1 VSNKIINAPLTPKK
15 VQSLYDFLSSF
26 YEYLTRYESL
36 SKERGVDVA
45 DIQLGDTVFE
55 AGFGTGEIVIAS
67 AVSVGKDGHVYG
79 IDVSSKMLE
88 KTRKRVKKHE
98 LTKRVDLQLGDA
110 RKLPYTTGV
119 FDVVFTSYLLDL
131 IDTPAISCVLREFK
145 RVLKPGGR
153 LVVVNMSKGDSRHST
168 MKLYEWFY
176 SRCPSLFG
184 GCRPV
189 VIEPF
194 LETLGFLHVKR
205 ERILAGLVI
214 PSEIVWGDKP
224 K

>member
-1 VSNKIINAPLTPKK
+1 MSNKIIDAPLTPKK
-15 VQSLYDFLSSF
+15 VQSLYDFLSYF

-36 SKERGVDVA
+36 SKNRGLDVA
-45 DIQLGDTVFE
+45 DIRSGDMVFE
-55 AGFGTGEIVIAS
+55 VGFGTGQIVIAS
-67 AVSVGKDGHVYG
+67 AVKVGKDGHIFG
-79 IDVSSKMLE
+79 IDTSSRMLE
-88 KTRKRVKKHE
+88 KTRKRVIKHK
-98 LTKRVDLQLGDA
+98 LTKRVNLQLGDT
-110 RKLPYTTGV
+110 RHLPYTSGI

-131 IDTPAISCVLREFK
+131 IDTSAISPVLQEFK

-153 LVVVNMSKGDSRHST
+153 LVVVNMSKGHIGTT

-189 VIEPF
+189 IIEPF
-194 LETLGFLHVKR
+194 LEALNFHHVKK
-205 ERILAGLVI
+205 ECILAGHII

>member
-1 VSNKIINAPLTPKK
+1 MSNNIIDAPLTPKR
-15 VQSLYDFLSSF
+15 VQSVYDFLSPF

-36 SKERGVDVA
+36 SKERGLDVA
-45 DIQLGDTVFE
+45 NIRRGDAFFE
-55 AGFGTGEIVIAS
+55 AGFGTGQIVIAS
-67 AVSVGKDGHVYG
+67 AVRVGKEGHVYG
-79 IDVSSKMLE
+79 LDVSSKMLK
-88 KTRKRVKKHE
+88 KTRKRVKMYK

-110 RKLPYTTGV
+110 RILPYTTGV

-131 IDTPAISCVLREFK
+131 IDTSAISCVLQEFK

-153 LVVVNMSKGDSRHST
+153 LVIVNMSKGDSRSST

-176 SRCPSLFG
+176 RRCPSLFG

-189 VIEPF
+189 VIKPF
-194 LETLGFLHVKR
+194 LEALRFQHVKR
-205 ERILAGLVI
+205 ERILAGHVI